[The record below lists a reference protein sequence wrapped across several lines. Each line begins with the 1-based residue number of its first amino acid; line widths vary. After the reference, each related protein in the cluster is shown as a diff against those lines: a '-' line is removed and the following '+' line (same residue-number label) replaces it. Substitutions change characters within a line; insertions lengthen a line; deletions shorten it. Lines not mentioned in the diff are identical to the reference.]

1 MPYKRRENISSHKE
15 LLDLIIT
22 FKEIFCYIFYKN
34 SRNPKIQIKVYNP
47 EKEESRI
54 FIIDTKY
61 QRNTSSFIKNQYKK
75 YITQYDYMTNIE
87 NIAEVSLITKGTVY
101 GKQVIYYNND
111 NPWDSWKCKP
121 EHIIESPM
129 LWCEYQAIKSKN
141 PE

>member
-15 LLDLIIT
+15 LLDSIIT

-101 GKQVIYYNND
+101 GKQVIYYGV
-111 NPWDSWKCKP
+111 SQ
-121 EHIIESPM
+121 EM
-129 LWCEYQAIKSKN
+129 G
-141 PE
+141 